1 MRFLAT
7 LALLTVSVSAQITT
21 LPNTGC
27 QNSANPLIAGQPRL
41 GQTLSIASNQFPCT
55 RPPSLAFVL
64 LNAACTTIP
73 FNFSCFSS
81 GNPCSVLAPIDFAG
95 SQPNRYTLQ
104 LPIPNNPSLVGQSVC
119 VQGGCFATLG
129 PACLSALNKA
139 ARITIQR

>member
-1 MRFLAT
+1 MRILLA

-21 LPNTGC
+21 LPNSGC
-27 QNSANPLIAGQPRL
+27 QNAANPLINGQPRL
-41 GQTLSIASNQFPCT
+41 GQTVSIASNRFPCT

-64 LNAACTTIP
+64 LNAGCTTAP

-81 GNPCSVLAPIDFAG
+81 GNPCRVLAPIDFAG
-95 SQPNRYTLQ
+95 SRQISYTLS
-104 LPIPNNPSLVGQSVC
+104 LPIPNNPSLIGQSVC

-129 PACLSALNKA
+129 TSCLSALNKA